1 MSTKHKY
8 IDVILVT
15 LLPFETR
22 TVLYLSK
29 LVIGGAP
36 KGELKK
42 AAVESMH
49 AKHTTPTCRGSTCSL
64 VYKNLKKHHDFL
76 IC

>member
-1 MSTKHKY
+1 MGTVSFKMVLISSASVQGCMVSTKHKY

-22 TVLYLSK
+22 TALYLSK

-36 KGELKK
+36 KGK
-42 AAVESMH
+42 
-49 AKHTTPTCRGSTCSL
+49 
-64 VYKNLKKHHDFL
+64 F
-76 IC
+76 